1 MLRGVRIG
9 VLATIIGAW
18 LALSLALTASA
29 APVRFGA
36 KLTTDTQPQPALWC
50 DEPNDVAPHPT
61 CTWVMNE
68 AYGRPA
74 GGHKA
79 PKAGTIGKVRIISC
93 TPGSFRVQVVRQVP
107 GTDTFRAVT
116 NGPVIN
122 YQGDPQGCGDEDDF
136 VYQIESIGTSF
147 SVAKG
152 DRIAIRTQQT
162 GALRCGSGGDHTL
175 LFDPPLATG
184 GAARTATEDEG
195 CFLLVEWQYK
205 P

>member
-1 MLRGVRIG
+1 MPRGVRIG

-18 LALSLALTASA
+18 LALSLALATSA

-50 DEPNDVAPHPT
+50 DEPNDVDPHPT

-93 TPGSFRVQVVRQVP
+93 TPGTFRLQVVRQVP
-107 GTDTFRAVT
+107 GTDTFRAVR
-116 NGPVIN
+116 NGPVVN

-136 VYQIESIGTSF
+136 VYQIESIATNF
-147 SVAKG
+147 SVNKG
-152 DRIAIRTQQT
+152 DRIAIRAQQT

-175 LFDPPLATG
+175 QFDPPLAAG
-184 GAARTATEDEG
+184 GAAMAPTDDEG